1 MSLFNH
7 LLKSVVTRH
16 QQKAEELAAKQ
27 AAEERRQ
34 EEEEANLVWE
44 KPLLCQRLQFVCI
57 DESQVVKKEK
67 KQSVLDNL
75 LKMMRWVS
83 KTWSFVVAWRYFA
96 EVVYIH

>member
-1 MSLFNH
+1 MSFFNH

-34 EEEEANLVWE
+34 EEEEVGWSGGFPCCANV
-44 KPLLCQRLQFVCI
+44 FSSFI

-67 KQSVLDNL
+67 KQSVLENL

-83 KTWSFVVAWRYFA
+83 KT
-96 EVVYIH
+96 